1 VKVMPVHEPMSTVAK
16 AAVEDMTGAK
26 SAAVKGR
33 TAAMEAAASA
43 VKSATT
49 VVATAMTATMA
60 AAVTAMAT
68 SDFGRQPVGS
78 VFRRRRRRWIDRR
91 KRLRALAGCG
101 RQHQHRGSRKTQ
113 TTDNAAPGIRNLHHA

>member
-1 VKVMPVHEPMSTVAK
+1 MPVKVVPVCEPMSTVAK

-49 VVATAMTATMA
+49 VVATAMTAT
-60 AAVTAMAT
+60 VTAMAT

-78 VFRRRRRRWIDRR
+78 LFHRRRRGWIDWR
-91 KRLRALAGCG
+91 KRFRALAGRG

-113 TTDNAAPGIRNLHHA
+113 RTNKAAPGIWNLHHA

>member
-1 VKVMPVHEPMSTVAK
+1 VPVKVMPVHEPMSTK

-43 VKSATT
+43 VKSATM
-49 VVATAMTATMA
+49 VAPAMAASVAATMTA
-60 AAVTAMAT
+60 VTT

-78 VFRRRRRRWIDRR
+78 VFRRWRQGWIDRR
-91 KRLRALAGCG
+91 KRFGALAGRG

-113 TTDNAAPGIRNLHHA
+113 TTDKAAPGIRNLHHV

>member
-1 VKVMPVHEPMSTVAK
+1 VPVKVMPVHEPMSTK

-78 VFRRRRRRWIDRR
+78 VFRRWRQGWIDRR
-91 KRLRALAGCG
+91 KRFGALAGRG

-113 TTDNAAPGIRNLHHA
+113 TTDKAAPGIRNLHHV

>member
-1 VKVMPVHEPMSTVAK
+1 
-16 AAVEDMTGAK
+16 
-26 SAAVKGR
+26 
-33 TAAMEAAASA
+33 MEAAAASA

-49 VVATAMTATMA
+49 VPTAMTAT
-60 AAVTAMAT
+60 VTAMAT

-113 TTDNAAPGIRNLHHA
+113 GKTQGTHKAAPGIWNLHHA

>member
-1 VKVMPVHEPMSTVAK
+1 
-16 AAVEDMTGAK
+16 
-26 SAAVKGR
+26 
-33 TAAMEAAASA
+33 MEAAASA

-78 VFRRRRRRWIDRR
+78 LFRRRRRGWIDRR
-91 KRLRALAGCG
+91 ERFRALAGRG

-113 TTDNAAPGIRNLHHA
+113 TTDNAAPRIWNLRHA

>member
-1 VKVMPVHEPMSTVAK
+1 MPVKVMPVHEPMSTMAK
-16 AAVEDMTGAK
+16 AAVEDMTTK

-49 VVATAMTATMA
+49 VVAAAMTATMA
-60 AAVTAMAT
+60 AMAAMST

-78 VFRRRRRRWIDRR
+78 MFHRQRWIDRR
-91 KRLRALAGCG
+91 ERFGALAGRG

>member
-1 VKVMPVHEPMSTVAK
+1 MPVKVVPVCEPMSTVAK

-49 VVATAMTATMA
+49 VMAAAMTAT
-60 AAVTAMAT
+60 VTAMAA

-78 VFRRRRRRWIDRR
+78 VFRRRRRGWIDWR
-91 KRLRALAGCG
+91 KRFRALAGRG

-113 TTDNAAPGIRNLHHA
+113 TTDKAAPGIRNLHHA

>member
-1 VKVMPVHEPMSTVAK
+1 MPVKVVPVCEPMSTK
-16 AAVEDMTGAK
+16 AAVEDVTGAK

-43 VKSATT
+43 VESATT
-49 VVATAMTATMA
+49 VVAAMTATVTT
-60 AAVTAMAT
+60 VTAMAT

-78 VFRRRRRRWIDRR
+78 VFRRRRRGWIDRR
-91 KRLRALAGCG
+91 KRFRALAGRG

-113 TTDNAAPGIRNLHHA
+113 TTDKAAPGIRNLHHA

>member
-1 VKVMPVHEPMSTVAK
+1 MPVKVVPVCEPMSTVAK

-26 SAAVKGR
+26 SAAVKSR

-49 VVATAMTATMA
+49 VVATAMTAAMA
-60 AAVTAMAT
+60 AMAT

-78 VFRRRRRRWIDRR
+78 VFRRRRGWIDRR
-91 KRLRALAGCG
+91 KRFRALAGRG
-101 RQHQHRGSRKTQ
+101 RQHQHRGSRKTE
-113 TTDNAAPGIRNLHHA
+113 TTDKAAPGIWNLHHA